1 MSMNRE
7 HALELLTLL
16 AVLAVVQVPIHDS
29 ARSSAGTTPTV
40 AATGADPSSRVS
52 PEPATGPHRLD
63 PIALLQASVPDAWR
77 VSILGPAFGPRSAIG
92 QAADPRSP
100 RALESGLGASC

>member
-77 VSILGPAFGPRSAIG
+77 VSILGPRSAIG